1 MVYSGAGCR
10 VDRLLLLNIVSSS
23 QQPCGFT
30 NASMAIAYPEIFW
43 PCRFVWIS
51 TATSKRHVNVEGD
64 LSKQFVAQG
73 NMMSVRFMLLALVAM
88 AHGIFWTAPYQH
100 KVKLRCLGGD

>member
-1 MVYSGAGCR
+1 M
-10 VDRLLLLNIVSSS
+10 
-23 QQPCGFT
+23 
-30 NASMAIAYPEIFW
+30 
-43 PCRFVWIS
+43 
-51 TATSKRHVNVEGD
+51 NVEGD

-88 AHGIFWTAPYQH
+88 VHGIFWTAPYQH